1 MGFFFPFFGFL
12 ILFSGAV
19 SSQLIPGLITEIE
32 SAEAIKRGNRRRMNI
47 VHLILEGGRGGRI
60 S

>member
-32 SAEAIKRGNRRRMNI
+32 SAEAIKRGNRRMNI